1 MFPSDLSQAYATP
14 FFVYDAAAVRAR
26 LQELNEAFAGMPV
39 QLFYAV
45 KANDNRAILH
55 LAADAGM
62 GACLVSEGE
71 MKRAL
76 AGGIPASRMLM
87 NGVGKTGAEIRA
99 ALLACIGQLNIESL
113 PELEQVGQIA
123 AEMGLRVPI
132 CLRLNPEIMA
142 RAHHYTTTARR
153 EDKFG
158 ILVEDLP
165 KARRIIAQL
174 PALDWRGFSCHIGS
188 QIQGVDALAASYRAL
203 LELFAEEA
211 RTQPAFDRLDL
222 GGGFGVSYR
231 GDAYARPAD
240 YATLLRP
247 LIAEL
252 LPPGTTI
259 QLEPGRFVVAEAGTL
274 VTRIL
279 HVKYSGDVRFLVVDA
294 AMNNLIRPALYG
306 AYHPITAIRHS
317 ETPLTPAT
325 IVGPVCESADVFSVD
340 HLLPGDLE
348 AGDILAIGCAG
359 AYGHTMSSQY
369 NARPRLAEVL
379 VEGDSH
385 RLIRRTFSAEEYD
398 ALTLVD

>member
-1 MFPSDLSQAYATP
+1 MLPSDLAQAYPTP

-26 LQELNEAFAGMPV
+26 LQELNDAFTGMPV
-39 QLFYAV
+39 KLFYAV
-45 KANDNRAILH
+45 KANDNRAILQ
-55 LAADAGM
+55 LAAEAGM

-87 NGVGKTGAEIRA
+87 NGVGKTPAEIMA
-99 ALLACIGQLNIESL
+99 ALQAGIGQLNIESL
-113 PELEQVGQIA
+113 PELEQVGKIA
-123 AEMGLRVPI
+123 AGMGLRVPV

-165 KARRIIAQL
+165 KARRIIARL

-231 GDAYARPAD
+231 GDAYARPVD
-240 YATLLRP
+240 YAALLRP

-252 LPPGTTI
+252 LPAGATV
-259 QLEPGRFVVAEAGTL
+259 QLEPGRFIVAEAGRL
-274 VTRIL
+274 VTQVL

-306 AYHPITAIRHS
+306 AYHPISSLRRS
-317 ETPLTPAT
+317 EAPLTPAT
-325 IVGPVCESADVFSVD
+325 VVGPVCESADVFSVD
-340 HLLPGDLE
+340 HLLPADLE
-348 AGDILAIGCAG
+348 AGDLLSIGCSG

-379 VEGDSH
+379 ADGDTH
-385 RLIRRTFSAEEYD
+385 RLIRRAFSAEEYD